1 MAPRVVVAP
10 MSKTAMAASITAYF
24 VANPPPAGQVPTD
37 AQVAAQVAIYLTAHP
52 PAAGPSPLVTIGTVT
67 IAQTAVIAISAGI
80 RTITFTGLAGL
91 LTTDNVLLF
100 PVVTAGV
107 GIPDGYAI
115 HNAWCSAAGTLKVA
129 LSAPLLAIGASY
141 SIPCRV
147 IVLR

>member
-1 MAPRVVVAP
+1 
-10 MSKTAMAASITAYF
+10 
-24 VANPPPAGQVPTD
+24 
-37 AQVAAQVAIYLTAHP
+37 
-52 PAAGPSPLVTIGTVT
+52 VTL
-67 IAQTAVIAISAGI
+67 AQTAVVAISAGI
-80 RTITFTGLAGL
+80 RTLTVTGITGL

-115 HNAWCSAAGTLKVA
+115 HNAWCSTAGTIKVA
-129 LSAPLLAIGASY
+129 LSAPLLAIGAGF